1 MSESKAS
8 SPFPDES
15 ARRCLRDRRQRS
27 PFLSRWYWGFRG
39 RRRTIRREADR
50 AHVHLDYYPAHLLV
64 VVLGIFMLAQAD
76 TVLTLLMLDTG
87 KFIEANPLMQ
97 LLIDRD
103 VHWFVNVRSLVW
115 GLLLITLVAIAGRL
129 QVWRVRPRRIIKAVA
144 IVYFAQIAGMFAML
158 MAAG

>member
-1 MSESKAS
+1 M
-8 SPFPDES
+8 
-15 ARRCLRDRRQRS
+15 
-27 PFLSRWYWGFRG
+27 
-39 RRRTIRREADR
+39 
-50 AHVHLDYYPAHLLV
+50 HLDYYPAHLLV
-64 VVLGIFMLAQAD
+64 VALGIFMLAQAD

-144 IVYFAQIAGMFAML
+144 IVYFALLTGMFTML